1 MILMTT
7 VQRTSRKISLEM
19 KSQWH
24 YKKAAKSYR
33 KSDQYINMINLYQI
47 LQTTLIE
54 VENENLVN

>member
-7 VQRTSRKISLEM
+7 VQRKSKKISLEM

-33 KSDQYINMINLYQI
+33 KSDQYINMINLYPI
-47 LQTTLIE
+47 LQSTLIDCE
-54 VENENLVN
+54 DENLVK